1 MKTDLQGKNS
11 DENDNEKNIEN
22 YPDGLFT
29 LQKKKK
35 KKKKKEKKKKKK
47 KKKEKKKKK
56 LYLPGGSFIQ
66 SKEKKVNK
74 IEHLKDFQLQ
84 IKECKF

>member
-29 LQKKKK
+29 LQK
-35 KKKKKEKKKKKK
+35 
-47 KKKEKKKKK
+47 KKKKK

>member
-1 MKTDLQGKNS
+1 MKMTM
-11 DENDNEKNIEN
+11 
-22 YPDGLFT
+22 
-29 LQKKKK
+29 KKILKTIQTVFSHC
-35 KKKKKEKKKKKK
+35 KK

-56 LYLPGGSFIQ
+56 LYLPGRSFIQ

>member
-1 MKTDLQGKNS
+1 MKMTMKKILKTIQMVFS
-11 DENDNEKNIEN
+11 HC
-22 YPDGLFT
+22 
-29 LQKKKK
+29 KKKK
-35 KKKKKEKKKKKK
+35 KRM
-47 KKKEKKKKK
+47 KEKKKKK

>member
-1 MKTDLQGKNS
+1 MKTDLQGKSS

-29 LQKKKK
+29 LQK
-35 KKKKKEKKKKKK
+35 KKKKKK

>member
-29 LQKKKK
+29 LQKKKR
-35 KKKKKEKKKKKK
+35 
-47 KKKEKKKKK
+47 KKEKKKKK

>member
-35 KKKKKEKKKKKK
+35 KR
-47 KKKEKKKKK
+47 KKEKKKKK

>member
-1 MKTDLQGKNS
+1 MKKILKTIQTVFS
-11 DENDNEKNIEN
+11 
-22 YPDGLFT
+22 
-29 LQKKKK
+29 QCKKKK
-35 KKKKKEKKKKKK
+35 R
-47 KKKEKKKKK
+47 KKEKKKKK

>member
-29 LQKKKK
+29 LQKKKR
-35 KKKKKEKKKKKK
+35 
-47 KKKEKKKKK
+47 KKEKKKKK

-66 SKEKKVNK
+66 SKEKKINK

>member
-1 MKTDLQGKNS
+1 MKKILKTIQMVFS
-11 DENDNEKNIEN
+11 HC
-22 YPDGLFT
+22 
-29 LQKKKK
+29 KKKK
-35 KKKKKEKKKKKK
+35 KNIKKEN
-47 KKKEKKKKK
+47 KKKK

>member
-1 MKTDLQGKNS
+1 MKMTMKKILKTIQTVFS
-11 DENDNEKNIEN
+11 HC
-22 YPDGLFT
+22 
-29 LQKKKK
+29 KKKK
-35 KKKKKEKKKKKK
+35 R
-47 KKKEKKKKK
+47 KKEKKKKK

-84 IKECKF
+84 LKECKF

>member
-1 MKTDLQGKNS
+1 MKMTM
-11 DENDNEKNIEN
+11 
-22 YPDGLFT
+22 
-29 LQKKKK
+29 KKILKTIQTVFSHC
-35 KKKKKEKKKKKK
+35 KKK

>member
-1 MKTDLQGKNS
+1 MKMTMKKILKTIQTVFS
-11 DENDNEKNIEN
+11 HC
-22 YPDGLFT
+22 
-29 LQKKKK
+29 KKKK
-35 KKKKKEKKKKKK
+35 R
-47 KKKEKKKKK
+47 KKEKKKKK

>member
-1 MKTDLQGKNS
+1 MKMTM
-11 DENDNEKNIEN
+11 
-22 YPDGLFT
+22 
-29 LQKKKK
+29 KKILKTIQTVFSHC
-35 KKKKKEKKKKKK
+35 KKKK

>member
-29 LQKKKK
+29 LK
-35 KKKKKEKKKKKK
+35 KKKKKK

>member
-29 LQKKKK
+29 LQ
-35 KKKKKEKKKKKK
+35 KKKKKK

>member
-1 MKTDLQGKNS
+1 MKMTM
-11 DENDNEKNIEN
+11 
-22 YPDGLFT
+22 
-29 LQKKKK
+29 KKILKTIQTVFSHC
-35 KKKKKEKKKKKK
+35 KK

>member
-35 KKKKKEKKKKKK
+35 R
-47 KKKEKKKKK
+47 KKEKKKKK

>member
-1 MKTDLQGKNS
+1 MKMTM
-11 DENDNEKNIEN
+11 
-22 YPDGLFT
+22 
-29 LQKKKK
+29 KKILKTIQTVFSHCK
-35 KKKKKEKKKKKK
+35 KKKKKK

>member
-1 MKTDLQGKNS
+1 MKKILKTIQTVFS
-11 DENDNEKNIEN
+11 HC
-22 YPDGLFT
+22 
-29 LQKKKK
+29 KKKK
-35 KKKKKEKKKKKK
+35 R
-47 KKKEKKKKK
+47 KKEKKKKK

>member
-1 MKTDLQGKNS
+1 MKKILKTIQMVFS
-11 DENDNEKNIEN
+11 HC
-22 YPDGLFT
+22 
-29 LQKKKK
+29 KKKK
-35 KKKKKEKKKKKK
+35 KKR
-47 KKKEKKKKK
+47 KKEKKKKK

>member
-35 KKKKKEKKKKKK
+35 KRKKK
-47 KKKEKKKKK
+47 KKKKK